1 MPMKIQKA
9 YSTPNRLDKKRN
21 EDHERELKGMEEAGR
36 RAETYTSTKL
46 KKNKAKNPSK
56 MKINDHKSV
65 MSEQSSVILTWTL
78 RDRLERADV
87 FEEYKDA
94 VGISDTSAL
103 SGWTG

>member
-21 EDHERELKGMEEAGR
+21 EDHERELKGMEGAGR

-46 KKNKAKNPSK
+46 KKKAKNPSK

-65 MSEQSSVILTWTL
+65 MSEQSSVILT
-78 RDRLERADV
+78 
-87 FEEYKDA
+87 
-94 VGISDTSAL
+94 
-103 SGWTG
+103 